1 MCFRIPVWEA
11 PFCPKKS
18 KSLYPIIY
26 VPQYTSDVMKAD
38 QSGQEQIDGS
48 GREERGERAGE

>member
-1 MCFRIPVWEA
+1 MKENEFYKYVLEFRSGRLLFV
-11 PFCPKKS
+11 KKMS

-38 QSGQEQIDGS
+38 QSG
-48 GREERGERAGE
+48 